1 MASYDDPAISGA
13 SMILR
18 PGVQALVQ
26 DAQRGKF
33 DVVLAEALDRMSR
46 NQAAASTLL
55 ALISVT
61 TGTFAGCARYERPC
75 GRNSYAFNEIASSHW
90 LPQGL
95 GPRQL
100 HR

>member
-46 NQAAASTLL
+46 DQAAASTLL

-61 TGTFAGCARYERPC
+61 TGTFAGCARATSGHAVETVMPLMKSRRRI
-75 GRNSYAFNEIASSHW
+75 GFVKA
-90 LPQGL
+90 
-95 GPRQL
+95 
-100 HR
+100 